1 MLRIINLLYNNKYT
15 TTFHCKRIITKWLY
29 EAGVSL
35 TGGSSVGVREMGI
48 PCRSDRTE
56 GMLWTWVRVAWA
68 LLLGGAT
75 MDVGISGGGM
85 LGESAWMS
93 SGSMYSVSRATNSEG
108 EKNHSFVD
116 KTLYHQY
123 NGNLIFLKLIFCEM

>member
-1 MLRIINLLYNNKYT
+1 
-15 TTFHCKRIITKWLY
+15 
-29 EAGVSL
+29 
-35 TGGSSVGVREMGI
+35 
-48 PCRSDRTE
+48 
-56 GMLWTWVRVAWA
+56 MLWTWVRVAWA

-123 NGNLIFLKLIFCEM
+123 SGNLIFLKLIFCEM